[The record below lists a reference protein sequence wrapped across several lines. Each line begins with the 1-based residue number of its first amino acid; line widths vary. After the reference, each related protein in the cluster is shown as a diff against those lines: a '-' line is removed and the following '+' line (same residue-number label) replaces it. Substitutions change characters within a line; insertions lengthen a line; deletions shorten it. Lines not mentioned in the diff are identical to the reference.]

1 MGWAN
6 FFGKILSGIPSE
18 CQTFWIQISLG
29 PNCFQRLSADN
40 TSRQRVNPPIK
51 GVVRAYVIEKIFT
64 VIHSFMDLLIIH
76 LFMYLPAEVFEAS
89 INTFDVMQF
98 LKF

>member
-6 FFGKILSGIPSE
+6 FFGKILSGIPFE

-40 TSRQRVNPPIK
+40 TSRQRVNSPIK
-51 GVVRAYVIEKIFT
+51 GVVRAYVIKKNIRCHPFFYGFADHPFVYVFT
-64 VIHSFMDLLIIH
+64 S
-76 LFMYLPAEVFEAS
+76 
-89 INTFDVMQF
+89 
-98 LKF
+98 